1 MNENVAAGII
11 KDSMLVDIDRTTR
24 KVKKE
29 MKLSDFKSVVDV
41 NLTGVFLT
49 VRECLKLMIDNE
61 CRGAICLV
69 SSTGSLGTAGQMNYS
84 ATKAA
89 MSIWPKVITGE
100 LFRRGLSEFIR
111 CNAGKGSQRSTL
123 S

>member
-1 MNENVAAGII
+1 
-11 KDSMLVDIDRTTR
+11 MLVDIDRSTG

-29 MKLSDFKSVVDV
+29 MKLKDFQSVVDV

-49 VRECLKLMIDNE
+49 VRECLKQMIDNK
-61 CRGAICLV
+61 CQGSVCLV
-69 SSTGSLGTAGQMNYS
+69 SSTGSLGTAGQINYS

-100 LFRRGLSEFIR
+100 LFRRGLSESIR
-111 CNAGKGSQRSTL
+111 CNAGGSFLISL
-123 S
+123 SRLKVFVF